1 MEKKLDEAK
10 DLHCPLMLHIGGQ
23 DHMFPPETISK
34 ITDGLKDKGH
44 VEIYVYP
51 DANHGFNCD
60 QRSAYN
66 RQAAM
71 LAYGRSAAFL
81 HKHLG

>member
-1 MEKKLDEAK
+1 MHFAGSDKYIPPAAIEKIRSAL
-10 DLHCPLMLHIGGQ
+10 
-23 DHMFPPETISK
+23 TSK
-34 ITDGLKDKGH
+34 SNVSIHTYLGVD
-44 VEIYVYP
+44 
-51 DANHGFNCD
+51 HGFNCD